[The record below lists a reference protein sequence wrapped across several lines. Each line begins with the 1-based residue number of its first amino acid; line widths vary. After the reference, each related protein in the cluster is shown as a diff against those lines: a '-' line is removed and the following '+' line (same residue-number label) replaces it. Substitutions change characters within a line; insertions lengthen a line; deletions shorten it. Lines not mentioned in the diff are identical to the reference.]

1 LPTLSSGEARTRF
14 HAARIAR
21 LATVAH
27 DGTPHLVPLV
37 FAPVGDDR
45 LVSAVDHKPK
55 RTASLRRLANIVL
68 NPRVCLL
75 ADQYDEDWTQLW
87 WARAD
92 GTARVLNPDD
102 PESVHPVDVLM
113 ERYGQYRDRRPAGPV
128 ILVEVTRWSG
138 WHG

>member
-1 LPTLSSGEARTRF
+1 LPTLSSDEARARF

-21 LATVAH
+21 LATVTE
-27 DGTPHLVPLV
+27 DVTPHLVPLV
-37 FAPVGDDR
+37 FAPVGDHR

-55 RTASLRRLANIVL
+55 RTASLRRLANIVH

-92 GTARVLNPDD
+92 GTARVLDPDD
-102 PESVHPVDVLM
+102 PESIHPVDVLVK
-113 ERYGQYRDRRPAGPV
+113 RYEQYRDRRPAGPV